1 MESNICDDSHKDTEE
16 DEDMKRYI
24 EQLSPQEKKVLEIAR
39 DHLETSFN
47 IAKSIGYMKW
57 KSTQ

>member
-1 MESNICDDSHKDTEE
+1 MESTICYDEHKNTE
-16 DEDMKRYI
+16 DIKKYI

-47 IAKSIGYMKW
+47 IEKSIGYIKW